1 MIRWS
6 SSIDIRRPP
15 EVVFGLLANI
25 QDVEQSEGSP
35 VLALDLITEGAP
47 RLGSRYREVVQM
59 MPFIKGEILS
69 EITDFEPPH
78 ALEMT
83 WKGPGMTGT
92 DRYELAN
99 IQDGTML
106 KHTKCVSCPGV
117 LRVMEPFMRIPL
129 VPRLEG
135 RLVEIKHLLEEGANL

>member
-69 EITDFEPPH
+69 EITAFESPRL
-78 ALEMT
+78 LEMAWSGT
-83 WKGPGMTGT
+83 GMTGT
-92 DRYELAN
+92 DTYELATV
-99 IQDGTML
+99 QAGTTL
-106 KHTKCVSCPGV
+106 THTKCVSWHGV
-117 LRVMEPFMRIPL
+117 LGLVEPIMRIL
-129 VPRLEG
+129 LIPRLEQ
-135 RLVEIKHLLEEGANL
+135 RLVDIKQLLEGGENQ